1 MTAVGISVGSCC
13 FRLSLHRLFS
23 QRRRLQRP
31 SCRQVSHFPRL
42 LLLLLLRFLLLL
54 NLLLLLLLRVRGTRR
69 ATGILSNVPPLF
81 LFPRDLWPP
90 SMQMKE
96 AASQSRS
103 IGCPARSGCDFANAI
118 YGVVSGSMSEDEFQ

>member
-54 NLLLLLLLRVRGTRR
+54 NLLLLLLLSYDIPAKIGR
-69 ATGILSNVPPLF
+69 AERIILKDKIRSTLKNLESLPLEKNASYFF
-81 LFPRDLWPP
+81 LLLHT
-90 SMQMKE
+90 
-96 AASQSRS
+96 
-103 IGCPARSGCDFANAI
+103 GCPIIR
-118 YGVVSGSMSEDEFQ
+118 